1 MNIMAEKRNI
11 DNRKYKLIF
20 DYKDQHKYFQDTY
33 TYLSSFFESLWDQP
47 SIIAKL
53 ITNSE
58 LVINLAITLGCSH
71 KDSKKLER

>member
-47 SIIAKL
+47 SIIAKW
-53 ITNSE
+53 ITNS
-58 LVINLAITLGCSH
+58 
-71 KDSKKLER
+71 